1 MLGFFDTIQEAWSKE
16 ISDNVNH
23 LVTLHI
29 KLSRVAKALRA
40 WARTLIPQGKVV
52 ATVCR
57 EVVEQ
62 LERAQEDR
70 QLSLDEISLLKHMKH
85 RIAGLAVIEKSR
97 AKQKSRIT

>member
-23 LVTLHI
+23 LVTLYI

-52 ATVCR
+52 AVCR